1 MSCHDGSCFCE
12 TLEELKSLAPLS
24 QPSSIVQRSSSVQT
38 PTTST
43 SPTNISATLRSP
55 SPQTSWTGEMPK
67 AGGLNTGAKAGIA
80 VGTVLGAAALF
91 GLAFWLAWRLL
102 QRRRIGGGVIGD
114 TNNVIHEQ
122 QSTLELDCAPKTYHE
137 SYRHQVEMQSAQTVQ
152 ELDGRLMPVEAGC
165 RL

>member
-1 MSCHDGSCFCE
+1 
-12 TLEELKSLAPLS
+12 
-24 QPSSIVQRSSSVQT
+24 
-38 PTTST
+38 
-43 SPTNISATLRSP
+43 
-55 SPQTSWTGEMPK
+55 MPK

-102 QRRRIGGGVIGD
+102 QRRRSGGRVFGD

-122 QSTLELDCAPKTYHE
+122 HSTLEVDCAPKTYYENYGHP
-137 SYRHQVEMQSAQTVQ
+137 VEMQSPQTVQ
-152 ELDGRLMPVEAGC
+152 ELDGRHMPVEAGG